1 MRLPVA
7 AVVFSCG
14 ATMDDLQDTRIAAE
28 LSKREAIDSRMR
40 IKLMFHSLMTMRT
53 ANERRR

>member
-1 MRLPVA
+1 
-7 AVVFSCG
+7 
-14 ATMDDLQDTRIAAE
+14 MDDLQDARIAAE
-28 LSKREAIDSRMR
+28 PGKREAIDSRMR